1 MISLKKI
8 FTLRSLKNY
17 LLYDRLDMEIKSCLS
32 FFQCNKGVND
42 MKKSI
47 SISLAFIVFVLAC
60 FLSGCSTDK
69 PDTTPDFSNQDELKK
84 VEQVGEVPENLRN
97 VVKKNIFNNATPFD
111 GRVLKTEI
119 SSSDEENHSV
129 VHNIQMLD
137 LFGNKLSAY
146 SCKSDDAY
154 HIRTLTATNDGGF
167 LFVVGFEDYA
177 YDQNVWASEKGF
189 ASRVIKCDAS
199 GEVQFDT
206 DFESV
211 DGEALSYCFEIDNKY
226 YLFGTK
232 ETPETKTQG
241 VYSPTDIYMTIL
253 DTKGNIIK
261 TETIG
266 GSDYDDLNSV
276 KIQDGNFILSVS
288 SQSNDGDFSKQNAD
302 GYSVDYVITVNHKL
316 EIIQKER
323 GIENYDL
330 YEKIGERHGEAIYD
344 NDALLKDYDA
354 GTPTAYIE
362 YEDFYLIVSEN
373 VTGEY
378 EKTPEFI
385 SSIWYYTETVYSGYD
400 YDGKLLF
407 RASVDSTPD
416 YDAKLK
422 AWQDYTN

>member
-1 MISLKKI
+1 
-8 FTLRSLKNY
+8 
-17 LLYDRLDMEIKSCLS
+17 
-32 FFQCNKGVND
+32 

-47 SISLAFIVFVLAC
+47 SIFLALTFLAVSC
-60 FLSGCSTDK
+60 VLSGCSPDK
-69 PDTTPDFSNQDELKK
+69 PDTQSNYSNQDELKK

-97 VVKKNIFNNATPFD
+97 VVKKNIFHNATPFD

-146 SCKSDDAY
+146 SYKSNDAY

-177 YDQNVWASEKGF
+177 YEQNVWASEKGF

-199 GEVQFDT
+199 GEMQFDT
-206 DFESV
+206 DFESIE
-211 DGEALSYCFEIDNKY
+211 GEALSYCFEIDNKY
-226 YLFGTK
+226 YLFGTR

-253 DTKGNIIK
+253 DSKGKVIK
-261 TETIG
+261 TATIG

-276 KIQDGNFILSVS
+276 KIQDDKFFLSVS

-330 YEKIGERHGEAIYD
+330 YEKIGERNGEAIYD

-400 YDGKLLF
+400 YDGELLF

-416 YDAKLK
+416 YDARLNVL
-422 AWQDYTN
+422 QNYTN

>member
-1 MISLKKI
+1 
-8 FTLRSLKNY
+8 
-17 LLYDRLDMEIKSCLS
+17 
-32 FFQCNKGVND
+32 

-47 SISLAFIVFVLAC
+47 SIFLTLTFLALSCV
-60 FLSGCSTDK
+60 LSGCSPDK
-69 PDTTPDFSNQDELKK
+69 PDTQSDYSNQDELKN

-97 VVKKNIFNNATPFD
+97 VVKKNIFHNATSFD
-111 GRVLKTEI
+111 GMVLKTEI

-211 DGEALSYCFEIDNKY
+211 EGEALSYCFEIDNKY

-232 ETPETKTQG
+232 ETPKTKKQG

-253 DTKGNIIK
+253 DSRGKVIK

-276 KIQDGNFILSVS
+276 KIQDDKFVLSVS

-323 GIENYDL
+323 GIERYDL
-330 YEKIGERHGEAIYD
+330 YAKIGERNGEAIYN
-344 NDALLKDYDA
+344 NDELLKDYDA

-362 YEDFYLIVSEN
+362 YEDFYLVVSEN
-373 VTGEY
+373 ITGVY
-378 EKTPEFI
+378 EKTPVYI
-385 SSIWYYTETVYSGYD
+385 SSIWHYTETVYSGYD

-407 RASVDSTPD
+407 RASIDSTPD
-416 YDAKLK
+416 YDA
-422 AWQDYTN
+422 N

>member
-1 MISLKKI
+1 M
-8 FTLRSLKNY
+8 
-17 LLYDRLDMEIKSCLS
+17 
-32 FFQCNKGVND
+32 
-42 MKKSI
+42 
-47 SISLAFIVFVLAC
+47 
-60 FLSGCSTDK
+60 
-69 PDTTPDFSNQDELKK
+69 
-84 VEQVGEVPENLRN
+84 
-97 VVKKNIFNNATPFD
+97 PF
-111 GRVLKTEI
+111 GGKVLKTEI
-119 SSSDEENHSV
+119 SSADEEDDSV
-129 VHNIQMLD
+129 VHNVQMLD
-137 LFGNKLSAY
+137 LYGNKLASF

-167 LFVVGFEDYA
+167 LFIVGFEDYSD
-177 YDQNVWASEKGF
+177 DQNVWASEKGF

-206 DFESV
+206 DFENV
-211 DGEALSYCFEIDNKY
+211 EGEALSYCFETDNKY
-226 YLFGTK
+226 YLFGTR

-253 DTKGNIIK
+253 DSKGNVIK

-330 YEKIGERHGEAIYD
+330 YEKIGERNGEAIYD

-407 RASVDSTPD
+407 RASIDSTPD

>member
-1 MISLKKI
+1 M
-8 FTLRSLKNY
+8 KNY
-17 LLYDRLDMEIKSCLS
+17 LLYDRLDMEIKAYLS
-32 FFQCNKGVND
+32 NFQCNKGVID

-47 SISLAFIVFVLAC
+47 SISLVFIVFVLAC

-69 PDTTPDFSNQDELKK
+69 PDTTPDFPNQDELKK

-97 VVKKNIFNNATPFD
+97 VVKKNIFHNATPFA

-137 LFGNKLSAY
+137 LFGNKLSVY

-211 DGEALSYCFEIDNKY
+211 EGEALSYCFEVDNKY
-226 YLFGTK
+226 YLFGTR

-253 DTKGNIIK
+253 DSKGKVIK
-261 TETIG
+261 TATIG

-276 KIQDGNFILSVS
+276 KIQDDKFVLSVS

-302 GYSVDYVITVNHKL
+302 GYSVDYIITINRKL
-316 EIIQKER
+316 EITQKER
-323 GIENYDL
+323 GIDNLDL
-330 YEKIGERHGEAIYD
+330 YEKIGERNDEAIYD

-373 VTGEY
+373 MTGEY

-422 AWQDYTN
+422 AWHDYTN

>member
-1 MISLKKI
+1 M
-8 FTLRSLKNY
+8 KNY

-32 FFQCNKGVND
+32 IFQCNKGVND

-97 VVKKNIFNNATPFD
+97 VVKKNIFHNATSFD
-111 GRVLKTEI
+111 GMVLKTEI

-211 DGEALSYCFEIDNKY
+211 EGEALSYCFEIDNKY
-226 YLFGTK
+226 YLFGTR

-253 DTKGNIIK
+253 DSKGNVIK

-330 YEKIGERHGEAIYD
+330 YEKIGERNGEAIYD

-407 RASVDSTPD
+407 RASIDSTPD

>member
-1 MISLKKI
+1 
-8 FTLRSLKNY
+8 
-17 LLYDRLDMEIKSCLS
+17 
-32 FFQCNKGVND
+32 

-47 SISLAFIVFVLAC
+47 SIFLILTFLALSCV
-60 FLSGCSTDK
+60 LSGCSPDK
-69 PDTTPDFSNQDELKK
+69 PDTQFDYSNQDELKK
-84 VEQVGEVPENLRN
+84 VEQVGKIPEDLRS
-97 VVKKNIFNNATPFD
+97 VVENNIFHNVMPFD
-111 GRVLKTEI
+111 GKVLKTET
-119 SSSDEENHSV
+119 SSPNEEHDSV
-129 VHNIQMLD
+129 VHNVQMLD
-137 LFGNKLSAY
+137 LYGNELASC
-146 SCKSDDAY
+146 SCKSGDAY
-154 HIRTLTATNDGGF
+154 YIRTLMATNDGGF
-167 LFVVGFEDYA
+167 LFVVGFEDYVD
-177 YDQNVWASEKGF
+177 DQNEWASEKGF
-189 ASRVIKCDAS
+189 SSRVIKCDAS

-211 DGEALSYCFEIDNKY
+211 EGEAFSYCFETDNKY
-226 YLFGTK
+226 YLFGTR

-253 DTKGNIIK
+253 DSKGNVIK
-261 TETIG
+261 TATIG

-276 KIQDGNFILSVS
+276 KIQDDKFVLSVS

-302 GYSVDYVITVNHKL
+302 GYSVDYNITINRKL
-316 EIIQKER
+316 EITQKER
-323 GIENYDL
+323 GIDNYDL
-330 YEKIGERHGEAIYD
+330 CEKIGERNGEAIYD

-400 YDGKLLF
+400 YDGELLF

-416 YDAKLK
+416 YDARLNVL
-422 AWQDYTN
+422 QNYTD